1 MAKTNESQSKKW
13 RKQNGQK
20 NKAHKQTTMAA
31 SPGAGIEAMWSCC
44 SKNEERANG
53 ELREVVRCLFCDDKV
68 SNTATRIE
76 EHLTGLRLRN
86 GVLEEIKKPCASVA
100 PDLKEAMVARKKQ
113 LYNRRTQKKRA
124 TNNFLQ
130 RSASLNYQKS
140 EFMAL
145 FHKKN
150 HPGKN
155 P

>member
-1 MAKTNESQSKKW
+1 MKARAKNGENKMAKKIRHTNKQPWRHPREPASKPCGRTVLKGGSGSTGSYGRW
-13 RKQNGQK
+13 
-20 NKAHKQTTMAA
+20 
-31 SPGAGIEAMWSCC
+31 SGAF
-44 SKNEERANG
+44 
-53 ELREVVRCLFCDDKV
+53 FCDDKL

-86 GVLEEIKKPCASVA
+86 GVLEEIKKPCTSVA

-113 LYNRRTQKKRA
+113 LYNRRIEKKRA
-124 TNNFLQ
+124 TTNFLQ

-145 FHKKN
+145 FHKQN
-150 HPGKN
+150 SPGKN

>member
-1 MAKTNESQSKKW
+1 MAKTKW
-13 RKQNGQK
+13 PK
-20 NKAHKQTTMAA
+20 NKAHKQTAMAA

-44 SKNEERANG
+44 SKKEERANG
-53 ELREVVRCLFCDDKV
+53 ELREVVRCLFCDDKL

-76 EHLTGLRLRN
+76 EHPTGLRLRN
-86 GVLEEIKKPCASVA
+86 GVLEEIKKPCTSVA

-113 LYNRRTQKKRA
+113 LYNRRIEKKRA

-130 RSASLNYQKS
+130 RPASLNYQKS

-145 FHKKN
+145 FHKQN
-150 HPGKN
+150 SPGKT